1 MSRTDAQARA
11 EDVARAA
18 YGKLIAMLASR
29 TGDIIAAEDALADAF
44 VAALKT
50 WPERGIPDKP
60 EAWLLTV
67 AKNRRIDQARRD
79 ARLVITDEANDMADA
94 QAIEPDDTQL
104 DERLKLLFVCAH
116 PAIDATIRT
125 PLMLQTVLGL
135 EAEQIAKA
143 FLVKPATMAQ
153 RLVRAKKKIKTA
165 GIPFVVPEPD
175 AYPERM
181 GAVLEAVYG
190 AYSVDWLEGDGDI
203 SHEAFF
209 LSNILAQLAPEDA
222 ETLGLT
228 ALIGFIEARRD
239 ARISDGVLVPVP
251 EQDTNLWDNDL
262 IERSVSVLTQAS
274 LKRAPR
280 RMPGRFQLEAA
291 IQAVHAARSVTGKTD
306 WRALSQLYAG
316 LMKAYPS
323 IGGAVS
329 RAAVVAEDAG
339 PLEGLKMLDVIQFDG
354 VNEYQPFHAVRAHC
368 LALLGQ
374 TADAAEAYANA
385 VALCT
390 DRPSEL
396 WLEKKISD
404 LRKKWCDLSIGEVG
418 LRRVGRREEKLFQP
432 TQKRT
437 TPMTI
442 VFTIASIIAAIAL
455 VALLLPRK
463 VVVTRQANIA
473 MRPEDVISRVAS
485 TDGFQTFNPYCTTD
499 PDLQITP
506 FGPAAGIGSGFRF
519 EGKEGKGTQTVTD
532 VTATC
537 VTHLIDLGAMGK
549 PVQTIEVVAQGEG
562 SLVIWTVTSDMGFN
576 PVFRIFGLFM
586 DRMLGKT
593 YELGLKNIASLA

>member
-1 MSRTDAQARA
+1 MTKTDAQARA

-18 YGKLIAMLASR
+18 YGKLIAMLASK
-29 TGDIIAAEDALADAF
+29 TGDIIAAEDAIADAF

-94 QAIEPDDTQL
+94 QAIEPEDAEL

-116 PAIDATIRT
+116 PAIDEGIRT

-165 GIPFVVPEPD
+165 GIPFTVPEPD

-181 GAVLEAVYG
+181 VAVLEAVYG

-209 LSNILAQLAPEDA
+209 LSNVLAELAPEDA

-239 ARISDGVLVPVP
+239 ARLSNGVLVPVP
-251 EQDTNLWDNDL
+251 EQDVELWDNQL

-274 LKRAPR
+274 LRRAPKSI
-280 RMPGRFQLEAA
+280 PGRFQLEAA

-306 WRALSQLYAG
+306 WRALSQLYSG
-316 LMKAYPS
+316 LMQTYPS

-339 PLEGLKMLDVIQFDG
+339 PAEGLKMLDVIEFDG
-354 VNEYQPFHAVRAHC
+354 LDTHQPFHAVRAHC
-368 LALLGQ
+368 LAELGR
-374 TADAAEAYANA
+374 AAEAAEAYAKA
-385 VALCT
+385 VSLCT
-390 DRPSEL
+390 DHPSKL
-396 WLEKKISD
+396 WLMKKIEV
-404 LRKKWCDLSIGEVG
+404 LRKKMS
-418 LRRVGRREEKLFQP
+418 
-432 TQKRT
+432 
-437 TPMTI
+437 
-442 VFTIASIIAAIAL
+442 
-455 VALLLPRK
+455 
-463 VVVTRQANIA
+463 
-473 MRPEDVISRVAS
+473 
-485 TDGFQTFNPYCTTD
+485 
-499 PDLQITP
+499 
-506 FGPAAGIGSGFRF
+506 
-519 EGKEGKGTQTVTD
+519 
-532 VTATC
+532 
-537 VTHLIDLGAMGK
+537 
-549 PVQTIEVVAQGEG
+549 
-562 SLVIWTVTSDMGFN
+562 
-576 PVFRIFGLFM
+576 
-586 DRMLGKT
+586 
-593 YELGLKNIASLA
+593 